1 MGLRRSTIA
10 APIWTSAAREIRA
23 SSGALHKAIEN
34 NFLQATP
41 DCHALLAG
49 ERTTFRCWD
58 RQSASRTDSSSGE
71 IDKKG
76 APYPR
81 TPMKVDPAKLSL
93 SNFIAGETSDPL
105 AAPPSFTHW
114 MRAGAFAAELYEPE
128 LLATADART
137 TISYNGKPRSVIN
150 LCSYNY
156 LGLANRP
163 EVIAAAHEALKTY
176 GLGACGS
183 PMLSGMTNLHRELE
197 RRVAT
202 FLGREDAMLFN
213 SGFGGALG
221 TISGLLRKTD
231 VAILDNRSHLSLR
244 DGALLARCRAEKF
257 EHNDAGSLEAALQR
271 HRGRRQ
277 LVIVEGIYSM
287 DGDFGNLK
295 ELIEVAE
302 LHGARVFVDEA
313 HSMLACGNHGRGA
326 AEMFGVEDRIP
337 LIYGTFSK
345 AFGALGGFVAGSRET
360 VQYLRFYA
368 HPYVYSCAL
377 PAVVV
382 AAILK
387 ALDIG
392 TSEWNLQKQLW
403 ENAEYFHKQLRG
415 LGIDTGRSTTYI
427 MPIVIGDRERMYRLG
442 HQLRRRGLW
451 VAPVD
456 YPAVPQNKICFRA
469 CVTANHTRADLDEAL
484 NILSDVL
491 SADSKVKAAAFRLRC
506 KVSELSLRMTS

>member
-1 MGLRRSTIA
+1 M
-10 APIWTSAAREIRA
+10 
-23 SSGALHKAIEN
+23 SGNLN
-34 NFLQATP
+34 
-41 DCHALLAG
+41 
-49 ERTTFRCWD
+49 
-58 RQSASRTDSSSGE
+58 RQLSEQEFD
-71 IDKKG
+71 
-76 APYPR
+76 
-81 TPMKVDPAKLSL
+81 AKLSL
-93 SNFIAGETSDPL
+93 ADFVVGDSDDPL
-105 AAPPSFTHW
+105 VPPLAFTQW
-114 MRAGAFAAELYEPE
+114 RQAGAWEATLYEPE

-137 TISYNGKPRSVIN
+137 TINYEGKPRSVIN

-163 EVIAAAHEALKTY
+163 EVLAAARDALSKY
-176 GLGACGS
+176 GMGACGS
-183 PMLSGMTNLHRELE
+183 PLLSGMTDLHRQLE
-197 RRVAT
+197 RRVAK

-302 LHGARVFVDEA
+302 SHGARVFVDEA

-403 ENAEYFHKQLRG
+403 ENAEYFHKQL
-415 LGIDTGRSTTYI
+415 
-427 MPIVIGDRERMYRLG
+427 
-442 HQLRRRGLW
+442 
-451 VAPVD
+451 
-456 YPAVPQNKICFRA
+456 
-469 CVTANHTRADLDEAL
+469 
-484 NILSDVL
+484 
-491 SADSKVKAAAFRLRC
+491 
-506 KVSELSLRMTS
+506 LSLCIDAE